1 MRWHFFCLIFH
12 SVIHTDCEKVWL
24 IFIPFFSLTDVLSSE
39 IGGVNKHGK
48 LGVSSAKCYI
58 CKCVRTLRGKQT
70 NGKRTRS
77 LIPQWTEITLKGDN
91 RDLTFFKLFQKHR
104 LQILEKYS
112 ANSLIFYILY
122 VQMMNDFSQ
131 LFLSVHVQLQQSHK
145 VQHFNMRMEQKDL
158 KCCQLTLC
166 PTCHPKI
173 AKVTQ
178 NSPTAAAAFSKLTA
192 AFHCQEGNVN

>member
-1 MRWHFFCLIFH
+1 
-12 SVIHTDCEKVWL
+12 
-24 IFIPFFSLTDVLSSE
+24 
-39 IGGVNKHGK
+39 
-48 LGVSSAKCYI
+48 
-58 CKCVRTLRGKQT
+58 
-70 NGKRTRS
+70 
-77 LIPQWTEITLKGDN
+77 
-91 RDLTFFKLFQKHR
+91 
-104 LQILEKYS
+104 
-112 ANSLIFYILY
+112 
-122 VQMMNDFSQ
+122 MNDFSQ

-192 AFHCQEGNVN
+192 AFHCQEGNVNVKKSFKEEYHGTLVFTKLIGIHGIPLVFGGFRAEMLFPVFMTIDMASLYRVSQQVTETKS